1 MEIPKIWTVLRTSLG
16 TKDRREIREIK
27 GQIDER
33 IVNRDG
39 KVIFCH
45 FGVSRSRAVML
56 RSEYQW
62 MKNLGY
68 DYTKH
73 PDSCGADAENEPEKE
88 PTPPASRETG
98 GDGRRKAKENRDD
111 NHGLGRRRCL
121 L

>member
-27 GQIDER
+27 GQTDER

-39 KVIFCH
+39 KVTFCH

-73 PDSCGADAENEPEKE
+73 PDSCGADAENDPEE
-88 PTPPASRETG
+88 ELTELE
-98 GDGRRKAKENRDD
+98 GDTLWSQD
-111 NHGLGRRRCL
+111 
-121 L
+121 